1 MIEKQKAIFL
11 DRDGV
16 INQDRHDY
24 VKTIDEL
31 QIFDKIYEPIKI
43 LKQKGFL
50 IIVVTNQSAINRKL
64 TTLEKVSE
72 IHSKI
77 QKYLQEYDTHID
89 KFYFCP
95 HTPTENCNC
104 RKPKPGLLLNAISD
118 FNIDPNISWLIGDK
132 ITDIEAGK
140 SIGCQTLQITKN
152 LDLLTASKIILNNS

>member
-1 MIEKQKAIFL
+1 MIVGASNAPE
-11 DRDGV
+11 
-16 INQDRHDY
+16 
-24 VKTIDEL
+24 TPID
-31 QIFDKIYEPIKI
+31 
-43 LKQKGFL
+43 
-50 IIVVTNQSAINRKL
+50 S
-64 TTLEKVSE
+64 
-72 IHSKI
+72 
-77 QKYLQEYDTHID
+77 ID